1 MFLEQV
7 RVLPVKL
14 FPCKFKNSNLGRTHI
29 SSEGMFPMRFL
40 PPIDKMCK
48 LELEKNH

>member
-1 MFLEQV
+1 MFPEQV

-48 LELEKNH
+48 LELKKNH